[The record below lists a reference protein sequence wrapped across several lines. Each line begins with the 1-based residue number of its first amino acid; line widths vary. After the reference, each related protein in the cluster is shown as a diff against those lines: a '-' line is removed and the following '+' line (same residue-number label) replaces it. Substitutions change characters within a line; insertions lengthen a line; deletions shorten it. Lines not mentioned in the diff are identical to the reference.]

1 MMSVKVGQIVGA
13 LLITAA
19 VATASI
25 AGAQD
30 GSPVADATPVTGDA
44 VASLPLEVKIGQLI
58 IAGVTDTEVGD
69 DSRHII
75 EDLHIGNIILMGRN
89 FDSPEQVLA
98 LTRGLQDL
106 ALEANGIPLIVGTD
120 QEGGLVQRASYYAGF
135 TPMPPA
141 RLAGAADDPALMDR
155 YGQMVGS
162 ELAAVGVGLD
172 FAPVLDVN
180 DNPTNPVIGS
190 LGRSFGTTPAAVE
203 TSALPFL
210 AGLEAAGVIGVGK
223 HFPGH
228 GSTTSDSHLDLPF
241 VDKDLA
247 DLEAVDIAPFAAAVE
262 AGIPAIMPAHVVYT
276 ALDPDLPATLSAPI
290 LTGLLRGQ
298 LGFDG
303 VIITDDLGMAGI
315 MQIAPPEESG
325 VRAILAGADIL
336 ICVRMPIDGACQ
348 PEMIERLHAGLVAA
362 VAAGTL
368 SEARIDESVR
378 RILALKDAYRAGP
391 ASGDA
396 LGVIQSPDHLRL
408 IAAIYTAVADRRA
421 EVR

>member
-1 MMSVKVGQIVGA
+1 MSVKVGQIVVA
-13 LLITAA
+13 LLMTAA
-19 VATASI
+19 MATSGI
-25 AGAQD
+25 AVAQD
-30 GSPVADATPVTGDA
+30 VSPVAEATPVTGDA
-44 VASLPLEVKIGQLI
+44 VAGLPLEVKIGQLI

-75 EDLHIGNIILMGRN
+75 ADLHIGNIILMGRN

-106 ALEANGIPLIVGTD
+106 ALDANGIPLIIGTD

-141 RLAGAADDPALMDR
+141 QLAGAADDPALMER

-172 FAPVLDVN
+172 FAPVFDVN

-190 LGRSFGTTPAAVE
+190 LGRSFGTTPEAVE
-203 TSALPFL
+203 SSALPFL

-228 GSTTSDSHLDLPF
+228 GSTTTDSHLDLPF
-241 VDKDLA
+241 VDKDRA

-276 ALDPDLPATLSAPI
+276 ALDPVLPATLSAPI
-290 LTGLLRGQ
+290 QTGLLRDQ

-303 VIITDDLGMAGI
+303 VIITDDMGMAGI

-325 VRAILAGADIL
+325 VRAILAGADML
-336 ICVRMPIDGACQ
+336 ICVRMDISGACA
-348 PEMIERLHAGLVAA
+348 PEMIEQLHAGLLAA
-362 VAAGTL
+362 VEDGRLT
-368 SEARIDESVR
+368 EKRIDESVR
-378 RILALKDAYRAGP
+378 RILALKAAYGAGP
-391 ASGDA
+391 APGDN
-396 LGVIQSPDHLRL
+396 LDILQSPDHLRV
-408 IAAIYTAVADRRA
+408 IADIYTAVADRRA
-421 EVR
+421 EDR